1 VIRVG
6 RIAMN
11 HDQWQEIYRE
21 SRRNAPVETPPSAAP
36 RRAPVPVGELS
47 AGTTV
52 IRPIGLHDE
61 NEKS

>member
-1 VIRVG
+1 
-6 RIAMN
+6 MN